1 MKLYGLDPTAK
12 PKEHFGNG
20 IWSNPTKL
28 RHIFGN
34 WKQFW
39 VSVGNW
45 ETCNHGG
52 EGLIQRL
59 GIYWPMGML
68 VAWAQGLLGRKRI
81 GPLHMD
87 FLWVISSARV
97 GSEAVDSRVEDFASS
112 LPALFTIYV
121 LESARNARV
130 RFRETQNHCLVL
142 VSRCWSLWRYFR
154 ASTQENSSLT
164 YLYVL
169 FFQHYEYRRKG
180 PFS

>member
-28 RHIFGN
+28 RHIFWN

-59 GIYWPMGML
+59 GIYWPKGML

-121 LESARNARV
+121 LESSRNARV

-142 VSRCWSLWRYFR
+142 HDAGHYGDIFELLRRK
-154 ASTQENSSLT
+154 NSFLT